1 MTIPKFKIY
10 ENIKSG
16 YLTNHYVPYPLSASS
31 KGVKVMALRGLRNEI
46 NTTTQTNKDS
56 KI

>member
-16 YLTNHYVPYPLSASS
+16 YLTNHYVSIPLL
-31 KGVKVMALRGLRNEI
+31 LRI
-46 NTTTQTNKDS
+46 
-56 KI
+56 KIG